1 MKPDLN
7 EINNWKSAFL
17 VEQGKEVQS
26 KRLARDLSILELS
39 RMIGVHRN
47 TITAIEQGK
56 HDYSSLISTN
66 LFSALGARAVYITRN
81 AELLELAADSATF
94 EQTRD
99 IIKMRPANQIMIIGK
114 QIRQYRHS
122 QNLTLAEAAA
132 HCGLHP
138 NSLWNLEHGLVVP
151 SMFTLHRLY
160 YCMGVQKLTACY
172 DSLQLLG

>member
-1 MKPDLN
+1 MPDLN
-7 EINNWKSAFL
+7 DIQHWKKTFL
-17 VEQGKEVQS
+17 IEQGKEV
-26 KRLARDLSILELS
+26 RTRRHERELSVLELS
-39 RMIGVHRN
+39 RLIGVHRN

-56 HDYSSLISTN
+56 HDYSSIIGIN

-81 AELLELAADSATF
+81 ADLLELAADSVSL

-122 QNLTLAEAAA
+122 RGLTLKEAAA

-138 NSLWNLEHGLVVP
+138 NSLWNLEHALVVP
-151 SMFTLHRLY
+151 SMFTLHRIY

-172 DSLQLLG
+172 DSLQLIG